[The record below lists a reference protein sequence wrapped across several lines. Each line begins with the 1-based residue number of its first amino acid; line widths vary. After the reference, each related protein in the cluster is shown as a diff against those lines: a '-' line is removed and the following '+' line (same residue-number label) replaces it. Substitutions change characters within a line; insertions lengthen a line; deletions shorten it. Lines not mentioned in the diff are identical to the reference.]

1 LFPNTGIVFA
11 DSVPIQQSTE
21 SISAQ
26 PVNTPEIP
34 THAAKLHDMVD
45 RETNRHPDWVGLIS
59 WNETNAKIDYL
70 GPADKN
76 PYRIDQSRWAHSPPT
91 VNNTKIEQVTVASPT
106 TNLAS
111 GTSSLLTI
119 YKPVNVFD
127 SIYWRLFGG
136 GNSIYKIEQSYTL
149 IASTTTDVNLYH
161 WLNAHNSNNKKWLQ
175 VSAVYDKAKFWDTTS
190 KWYVGF
196 DLWDMTSATNCA
208 QDSSFPIQ
216 SSIGFTTGNTATAY
230 IRADGTTAGK
240 YWMGVTSGGSGASVS
255 VTIPSDTGST
265 IDIGYTSN
273 CSKAFPSA
281 TQIEEESTTSGAIY
295 YYGQPTYTYK
305 FYPTSTS
312 SPTTTVYSYNG
323 KGGYGGS
330 VTESTNPAWVKYSC
344 TGALTCP

>member
-1 LFPNTGIVFA
+1 MFPNTGIVFA

-161 WLNAHNSNNKKWLQ
+161 
-175 VSAVYDKAKFWDTTS
+175 
-190 KWYVGF
+190 
-196 DLWDMTSATNCA
+196 
-208 QDSSFPIQ
+208 
-216 SSIGFTTGNTATAY
+216 
-230 IRADGTTAGK
+230 
-240 YWMGVTSGGSGASVS
+240 
-255 VTIPSDTGST
+255 
-265 IDIGYTSN
+265 
-273 CSKAFPSA
+273 
-281 TQIEEESTTSGAIY
+281 
-295 YYGQPTYTYK
+295 
-305 FYPTSTS
+305 
-312 SPTTTVYSYNG
+312 
-323 KGGYGGS
+323 
-330 VTESTNPAWVKYSC
+330 
-344 TGALTCP
+344 